1 MYSHKEID
9 FDNKFVCLGKRFP
22 VLQLVVSSAYS
33 HPMELKLRIPTPWP
47 YPGLGRGK
55 SSDYRSLLSQ
65 NFLGFVAPIVS
76 LTVRQGYPRVQKS
89 ANVFQPFSNF
99 TQFRAIP
106 CNRIPFGNP
115 CKNFKIFNIF
125 YNYFRLA
132 IQHPEPSSLGL
143 SNENILGDIPPPLP
157 PLKPEW
163 RTQLRLAEQVS

>member
-76 LTVRQGYPRVQKS
+76 LTVRQGYPRV
-89 ANVFQPFSNF
+89 
-99 TQFRAIP
+99 
-106 CNRIPFGNP
+106 
-115 CKNFKIFNIF
+115 KNLPMCSSL
-125 YNYFRLA
+125 LA
-132 IQHPEPSSLGL
+132 ISRNSAQFHATEFHLEIRVKILKYLIFSIIISGWLSS
-143 SNENILGDIPPPLP
+143 ILNPVASVYPTRISWEISL
-157 PLKPEW
+157 LLY
-163 RTQLRLAEQVS
+163 LRLNQSGELNCV